1 MVEGKVPKESI
12 LTGIVLRSHAGGYLV
27 YQNELDRELYCA
39 ARGRL
44 KKERVSIFA
53 GDAVELDDVNLELS
67 EAVIKACLPRKN
79 TLLRPP
85 LANVD
90 QVVVVQAI
98 HQPEW
103 HPLWCDRFLVHFE
116 LSLPESSFILC
127 FNKCDLANQDDIKS
141 LKDVYENLG
150 YKLHITSAFSGFGLE
165 ELREALNGKF
175 SIFAGPSGVGKS
187 SLLNVLKPG
196 LNLKTGLME
205 NEFGVGRHTT
215 TATEIYRMPLNAE
228 NKPTWLADTPGFSIA
243 ELTHS
248 QPQDIPLLFPEIRV
262 LADKCK
268 FADCLHLVEQE
279 CNVLKN
285 LGSINKDRYLSYMT
299 LVNES
304 REKYL
309 AEQNQS
315 SKKEKQVKFV
325 GGKNEQDER
334 AKKIPR
340 LNKRYRAIS
349 RRSEIQQYSPG
360 TIDTEGIEDLDNQ
373 NSN

>member
-1 MVEGKVPKESI
+1 MVEAKFPKESI
-12 LTGIVLRSHAGGYLV
+12 LTGTVLRSHAGGYLV
-27 YQNELDRELYCA
+27 YQNELDRQLYCA

-44 KKERVSIFA
+44 KKEKVSIFA
-53 GDAVELDDVNLELS
+53 GDTVQLDDVNLELS
-67 EAVIKACLPRKN
+67 EAVISACLPRKN
-79 TLLRPP
+79 TLSLPP

-90 QVVVVQAI
+90 QVVIVQAI

-116 LSLPESSFILC
+116 LSLPEASFILC
-127 FNKCDLANQDDIKS
+127 FNKCDLANQDEIKS
-141 LKDVYENLG
+141 LKDVYESLG
-150 YKLHITSAFSGFGLE
+150 YKLHITSARTGFGLE
-165 ELREALNGKF
+165 ELKSALDGKF

-187 SLLNVLKPG
+187 TLLNALKPG
-196 LNLKTGLME
+196 LNLKTGIME
-205 NEFGVGRHTT
+205 NEYGVGRHTT
-215 TATEIYRMPLNAE
+215 TATEIYRMPLNAQ
-228 NKPTWLADTPGFSIA
+228 NKPTWFADTPGFSIA

-248 QPQDIPLLFPEIRV
+248 QPLDIPQLFPEIKA

-285 LGSINKDRYLSYMT
+285 LSSINKDRYVSYMT

-304 REKYL
+304 KEKYL
-309 AEQNQS
+309 EEQKQS
-315 SKKEKQVKFV
+315 SKKESQVKYV
-325 GGKNEQDER
+325 GGKNDQDEQ
-334 AKKIPR
+334 AKKVPR

-360 TIDTEGIEDLDNQ
+360 KIDIDVSENEE
-373 NSN
+373 